1 MPDSMGFRKKHE
13 HMQNE
18 AVRLFVSGG
27 PVMFVLL
34 GLSVLA
40 LAIILNK
47 LYRFAAR
54 DLKRTGFIEE
64 ALQAVAGGKST
75 RAEAILAQS
84 RHPVA
89 RVIEQALIVS
99 RQPLSTEDRQAAV
112 RRTGMME
119 IRTLESRLRGLELIG
134 TVAPLLGLLGTVLG
148 MIQAFAQVERFGA
161 NVNPALLAGGI
172 WQALL
177 TTAYGLTVA
186 IPAMSVS
193 YLLQN
198 RVEQVRE
205 MMLEAAT
212 QTLSAASKMREPR
225 KVS

>member
-1 MPDSMGFRKKHE
+1 
-13 HMQNE
+13 MQNE

-34 GLSVLA
+34 GLSVLT

-47 LYRFAAR
+47 FFQFATR

-64 ALQAVAGGKST
+64 ALAAVAEGKPT
-75 RAEAILAQS
+75 RAELILTQS

-89 RVIEQALIVS
+89 RVIEQALAVS

-112 RRTGMME
+112 RHTGMME